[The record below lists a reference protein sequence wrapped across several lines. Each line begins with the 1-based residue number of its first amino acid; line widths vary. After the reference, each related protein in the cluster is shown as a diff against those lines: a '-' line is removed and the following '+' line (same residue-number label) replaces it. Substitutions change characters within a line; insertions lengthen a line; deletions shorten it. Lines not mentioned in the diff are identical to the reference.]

1 MLLKTWIFSGFF
13 DQNFEIH
20 DFHEGTPRL
29 LKQLKARII
38 KFLIDSSE

>member
-13 DQNFEIH
+13 DQNFEI
-20 DFHEGTPRL
+20 HEGTPRL